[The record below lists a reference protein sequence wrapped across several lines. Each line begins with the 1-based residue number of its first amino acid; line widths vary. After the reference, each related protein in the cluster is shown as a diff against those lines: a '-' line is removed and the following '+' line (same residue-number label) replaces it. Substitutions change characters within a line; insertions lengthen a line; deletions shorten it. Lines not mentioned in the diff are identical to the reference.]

1 MFLYFV
7 LRGEL
12 SLPPASPQVTQ
23 RSSRCIVDPL
33 AVQEQCS
40 SLQVQLHDL
49 LEQRAGRL
57 GAGGPPFPRKRSR
70 RDKKGAQQV
79 ASKEGGGGEKRKQSS
94 TVSAASSCSEE
105 GSDESASSFEE
116 SDEGGNADSAEEAF
130 GSVKAGR
137 RRLWGTRVVQLRTQL
152 EVAEAAQQ
160 TAEAARAAAEAA
172 ARDSMASKEAA
183 EAAAQDLVSQ
193 LQEAERR

>member
-1 MFLYFV
+1 
-7 LRGEL
+7 
-12 SLPPASPQVTQ
+12 
-23 RSSRCIVDPL
+23 
-33 AVQEQCS
+33 
-40 SLQVQLHDL
+40 
-49 LEQRAGRL
+49 
-57 GAGGPPFPRKRSR
+57 
-70 RDKKGAQQV
+70 
-79 ASKEGGGGEKRKQSS
+79 
-94 TVSAASSCSEE
+94 
-105 GSDESASSFEE
+105 
-116 SDEGGNADSAEEAF
+116 
-130 GSVKAGR
+130 VKAGR